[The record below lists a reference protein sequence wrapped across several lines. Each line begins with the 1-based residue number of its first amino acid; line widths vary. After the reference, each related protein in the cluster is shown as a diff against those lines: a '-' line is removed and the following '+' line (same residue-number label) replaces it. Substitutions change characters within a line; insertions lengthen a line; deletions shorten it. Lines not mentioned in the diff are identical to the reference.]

1 MILMEVLF
9 LMKHKE
15 NLLIEIGLIK
25 NDFLY
30 QNMIVIM
37 RYLVVGLYMDYL
49 QDLAYVKIK
58 N

>member
-1 MILMEVLF
+1 MLMEVLF

-15 NLLIEIGLIK
+15 NLLIEIVFIK

-30 QNMIVIM
+30 QNMMVIM
-37 RYLVVGLYMDYL
+37 LYLVVGLYMDYL
-49 QDLAYVKIK
+49 QDLEYVKIK